1 MRPVQLKGV
10 TLKGGSEMDR
20 RKGNVALIVV
30 LAGALSGCVS
40 SGVLN
45 GRLSVSGRPAEPVTF
60 DFKSDWSGEGG
71 KISTKLPDGEF
82 FSGRYLQITSATS
95 ENAIAPMFQG
105 WDLYW
110 RTWGPYG
117 SPWYPDG
124 DYSSFRTNYS
134 GKVIA
139 TLFGDK
145 GSTMRCRFRLSDP
158 LSALGGGGT
167 GECQLSTGG
176 TIEVQF

>member
-1 MRPVQLKGV
+1 MDGRKGYV
-10 TLKGGSEMDR
+10 TL
-20 RKGNVALIVV
+20 IIIF
-30 LAGALSGCVS
+30 LAGVLTGCVS
-40 SGVLN
+40 TGVLN
-45 GRLSVSGRPAEPVTF
+45 GRLSVPGQTATPVIF
-60 DFKSDWSGEGG
+60 NFKSDRSGEGG
-71 KISTKLPDGEF
+71 KISAKLPDGEF
-82 FSGRYLQITSATS
+82 FSGRYLQITSTTN
-95 ENAIAPMFQG
+95 ENAIVPMFQG
-105 WDLYW
+105 WDPYW

-124 DYSSFRTNYS
+124 DYSTFRTNYS

-158 LSALGGGGT
+158 PSGLSGGGT

-176 TIEVQF
+176 VIEVQF

>member
-1 MRPVQLKGV
+1 MERKKGCAV
-10 TLKGGSEMDR
+10 L
-20 RKGNVALIVV
+20 VIVLV
-30 LAGALSGCVS
+30 GVLSGCVS
-40 SGVLN
+40 TGVLN
-45 GRLSVSGRPAEPVTF
+45 GRLSVPGQPAAPVTF
-60 DFKSDWSGEGG
+60 DFKSDRTGEGG
-71 KISTKLPDGEF
+71 KLSAKLPDGEF
-82 FSGRYLQITSATS
+82 FSGRYLQITSTTN
-95 ENAIAPMFQG
+95 ENAISPMFQG
-105 WDLYW
+105 WDPYW

-124 DYSSFRTNYS
+124 DYSTFRTNYS

-158 LSALGGGGT
+158 PSGLSGGGA
-167 GECQLSTGG
+167 GECQLSAGG